1 MRNWQRPLRYDP
13 IPPLVSSTDKA
24 LEYFVKR
31 DLLDENVGPIDQ
43 VWQLPEAQRMVK
55 KQQADGS
62 WKYPG
67 KKTAAYPEHH
77 YSLVET
83 WKQFRLLVEQYE
95 FNKEHPATR
104 KASEFLF
111 SCQTEDGDIRGIIGN
126 QYATYYT
133 GAIMSL
139 LIKAGYGDDP
149 RIEKGFR
156 WLLSMR
162 QNDGGWTVPLLTV
175 GEGLTRDEMIRL
187 TSQHAEPLEPDR
199 SRPFSHNWTGMVLRA
214 FAAHEGYRNSEAART
229 AANLLKTRFFKEDVY
244 SSYRDANHWV
254 RFQYPFWWNNL
265 VSALDSISLI
275 GLSKDDEDVQNALNW
290 LIENQEESGLWKLS
304 YSEIHKAVENQRTRE
319 MQSWVSLA
327 ICRIFKRFYE
337 RDSNGLEG

>member
-13 IPPLVSSTDKA
+13 IPPLISSTDKA

-31 DLLDENVGPIDQ
+31 DLLDENVEPIDQ
-43 VWQLPEAQRMVK
+43 VWQLAEARRIVK

-67 KKTAAYPEHH
+67 KKTVVYPEHH
-77 YSLVET
+77 YSLLET
-83 WKQFRLLVEQYE
+83 WKQFRFLVEKYE

-111 SCQTEDGDIRGIIGN
+111 SCQTEDGDIRGMIGN

-149 RIEKGFR
+149 RIEKGFQ

-162 QNDGGWTVPLLTV
+162 QNDGGWTVPLLTR
-175 GEGLTRDEMIRL
+175 GEGLAMDEIIRL
-187 TSQHAEPLEPDR
+187 TSHYAEPLEPDR
-199 SRPFSHNWTGMVLRA
+199 SQPFSHNCMGMVLRA
-214 FAAHEGYRNSEAART
+214 FAAHEVYRNSEAART
-229 AANLLKTRFFKEDVY
+229 ASNLLKTRFFKEDVY

-275 GLSKDDEDVQNALNW
+275 GLSKDDEDVKNALNW
-290 LIENQEESGLWKLS
+290 LIENQEKSGLWRLS
-304 YSEIHKAVENQRTRE
+304 YSEIHKVIENQRTRE
-319 MQSWVSLA
+319 MQLWVNLA
-327 ICRIFKRFYE
+327 ICRIFKRFY
-337 RDSNGLEG
+337 G